1 MFLKSMYIDP
11 LNDEIVVSNFPP
23 AEAEAFSHNVLIV
36 QLLVPTQNDLGIIYR
51 VA

>member
-1 MFLKSMYIDP
+1 MYIDP
-11 LNDEIVVSNFPP
+11 FNDEITVSNFTP

-36 QLLVPTQNDLGIIYR
+36 QLLVLTQNDLGILYH